1 MAELTKTE
9 IKELQKEL
17 QSDGIQIGE
26 TYIHKKLKQRIV
38 KTKFIQ
44 DDGYEFTT
52 YVPYIDMNKGINNE
66 DVKSISQYLRSIK
79 KYFTQS
85 WIESWKR
92 EQKNLWNTEYSHRDE
107 TKPFLFL
114 HLSLRLENETLGNA
128 NYASRLRDLR
138 KIGYTIT
145 TIHIKGDGYYRI
157 MLPLPTH
164 PESKYETVPK
174 NITQTLARLKR
185 CIEAYSG
192 EKMDEDFLLADHK
205 FPESRWDENT
215 PGVNDSDMSETE
227 ILRKFQLLDN
237 ASNLR
242 KKQMC
247 ESCIDSG
254 ERPSMYGISFFYK
267 GSQKWDESIPTR
279 GQEAEKGCVGC
290 PWYDIEKWKKELN
303 KQLKK

>member
-1 MAELTKTE
+1 MGELTKKE

-52 YVPYIDMNKGINNE
+52 YVPYIDMGKGINNE

-79 KYFTQS
+79 KYFTKS

-92 EQKNLWNTEYSHRDE
+92 EQKKLWNTEYSHRDE

-114 HLSLRLENETLGNA
+114 LLSLRLENDTLGNA
-128 NYASRLRDLR
+128 NYASRIRDLR
-138 KIGYTIT
+138 KIGYTIV
-145 TIHIKGDGYYRI
+145 TIHIKGKGYCRI
-157 MLPLPTH
+157 MLPFPTH
-164 PESKYETVPK
+164 PEAKYETVPK

-215 PGVNDSDMSETE
+215 PEVNDSNMSETE

-279 GQEAEKGCVGC
+279 GKEAEKGCVGC